1 MNDNKVLATEEQ
13 KAYAKL
19 LDIGMKLGLLIL
31 VVAFTI
37 YITGAVKPNIPRN
50 EVSNYWEL
58 PAEEYVVET
67 GGHHGWGWLSELDKS
82 DYLNFLGIAFLAAV
96 TILCYARIVPIL
108 IKQKDMVFT
117 IFVLLEIAVLALAA
131 SGLLKS
137 GGH

>member
-1 MNDNKVLATEEQ
+1 MNQNRVLATEEQ
-13 KAYAKL
+13 RAYAQL

-37 YITGAVKPNIPRN
+37 YITGAVKPNIPRS

-58 PAEEYVVET
+58 SAEEYVVET
-67 GGHHGWGWLSELDKS
+67 GGHHGWGWLNELDKS
-82 DYLNFLGIAFLAAV
+82 DYLNFVGIAFLAAV
-96 TILCYARIVPIL
+96 TIFCYMRIVPIL
-108 IKQKDMVFT
+108 IKQKDVVYT
-117 IFVLLEIAVLALAA
+117 IFVIAEIAVLALAA